1 MNRRRM
7 MLMNGQEDD
16 EMKEWKTLDT
26 VVLEEDAKIIT
37 VKIPDANE
45 IIVLFWGRENNGDD
59 SISGTGVGSDGLRIN
74 NKGVSNYPL
83 TYLRKAGSEYYTKIT
98 AEIINGFLDGT
109 ISKKGN
115 NELVGFQNLLMNVES
130 IKEISLV
137 TNNLFKTGSK
147 VMVLYR

>member
-1 MNRRRM
+1 M
-7 MLMNGQEDD
+7 MTKAQEVE

-74 NKGVSNYPL
+74 DKGVSNYPL
-83 TYLRKAGSEYYTKIT
+83 TYLRKAGSDKDYSGSYKWIFGWNN
-98 AEIINGFLDGT
+98 I
-109 ISKKGN
+109 KKR
-115 NELVGFQNLLMNVES
+115 
-130 IKEISLV
+130 K
-137 TNNLFKTGSK
+137 
-147 VMVLYR
+147 

>member
-45 IIVLFWGRENNGDD
+45 IIVLFWGEREQ
-59 SISGTGVGSDGLRIN
+59 R
-74 NKGVSNYPL
+74 
-83 TYLRKAGSEYYTKIT
+83 
-98 AEIINGFLDGT
+98 
-109 ISKKGN
+109 
-115 NELVGFQNLLMNVES
+115 
-130 IKEISLV
+130 
-137 TNNLFKTGSK
+137 
-147 VMVLYR
+147 

>member
-1 MNRRRM
+1 MNRRRII
-7 MLMNGQEDD
+7 LMNGQEDD

-37 VKIPDANE
+37 VKIPDENE

-59 SISGTGVGSDGLRIN
+59 SISGTGVGSDGLRIK
-74 NKGVSNYPL
+74 NKRVTNYPY
-83 TYLRKAGSEYYTKIT
+83 TYLRKELREYYKKIT
-98 AEIINGFLDGT
+98 AKEINGFLDGT